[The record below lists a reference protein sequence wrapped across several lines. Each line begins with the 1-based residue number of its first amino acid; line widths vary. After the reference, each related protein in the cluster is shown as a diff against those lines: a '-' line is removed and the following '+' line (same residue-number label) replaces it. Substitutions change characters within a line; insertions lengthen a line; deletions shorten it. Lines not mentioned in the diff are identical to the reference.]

1 MAPKRQRWVYRLK
14 SVIFQNPYIWHIL
27 GDAMGFYIENC
38 RVANSAEVTDPVTSL
53 SDISGVEIVK
63 NSCYANLLNAQL
75 ENDPPTQKWDTEQ
88 VGMSYTSFVY
98 GSNKEQSQSV
108 WCEVKFCL
116 KDSCPTDIPYDDASC
131 PEDAILGYTAM

>member
-1 MAPKRQRWVYRLK
+1 
-14 SVIFQNPYIWHIL
+14 
-27 GDAMGFYIENC
+27 MGFYIENC

-75 ENDPPTQKWDTEQ
+75 ENDPTTQKWDTDQ

-98 GSNKEQSQSV
+98 GSSKEQSQSV

-131 PEDAILGYTAM
+131 PVDGILGYTAM